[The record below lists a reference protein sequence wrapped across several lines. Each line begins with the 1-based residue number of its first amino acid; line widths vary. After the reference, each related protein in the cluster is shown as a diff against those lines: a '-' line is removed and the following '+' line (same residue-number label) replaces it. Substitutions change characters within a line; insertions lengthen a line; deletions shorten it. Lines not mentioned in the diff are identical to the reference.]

1 MDSHNNFFRFITF
14 TLVIKDFLLGF
25 QFLGYP
31 LYMYLVGVSPYKI
44 GIIYSLEFLSKIAF
58 IPVLH
63 YFKGKEKLTYTLSF
77 IFSSLVFLNLALY
90 PSLFIFLVNAL
101 LIGLSSSLGSSV
113 TVFMGDLEKSRFSTL
128 GFFRRVFAAL
138 GFLAFYLTKYIPFT
152 TFYLSFF
159 IVSIIPAVM
168 SQFIEVNPVTIKYK
182 LSINFVK
189 KTLRDFSWY
198 LIYVVGISLFTN
210 MIPVV
215 IHYYTSLSVYNEV
228 FYFVLVFVTSS
239 IGAYF
244 SKVVKGK
251 LLIATF
257 IISLVVL
264 AFMGLGYYGS
274 AMYVFYSLLS
284 AVVSPNVSYL
294 YARAVNKDID
304 KVALISLAVTMI
316 TALDNFMEGLLVNLG
331 LTSIIFPLA
340 SVFIFL
346 GLSGKV
352 KELIG

>member
-1 MDSHNNFFRFITF
+1 MASNNLFKLITS

-31 LYMYLVGVSPYKI
+31 LYMYLVGISPYEI

-58 IPVLH
+58 IPFLH
-63 YFKGKEKLTYTLSF
+63 YFKGKERLSYTLSF
-77 IFSSLVFLNLALY
+77 VFSSIVFLNLALY
-90 PSLFIFLVNAL
+90 PSIFIFLVNAI
-101 LIGLSSSLGSSV
+101 LIGLSNSLGSSA
-113 TVFMGDLEKSRFSTL
+113 TVFMGDLERSRFSTL

-138 GFLAFYLTKYIPFT
+138 GFLAFYLTKYIPFS

-159 IVSIIPAVM
+159 LVSIIPAII
-168 SQFIEVNPVTIKYK
+168 SQFIELKPVAVKYK
-182 LSINFVK
+182 LSINFVRK
-189 KTLRDFSWY
+189 ALRDFSWY

-215 IHYYTSLSVYNEV
+215 IHYYTGLSVYDEV

-239 IGAYF
+239 VGAYF
-244 SKVVKGK
+244 AKVVKGK
-251 LLIATF
+251 LIVATF
-257 IISLVVL
+257 ILSLLIL

-274 AMYVFYSLLS
+274 VMYVFYSFLFS
-284 AVVSPNVSYL
+284 VVSPNVSYL

-304 KVALISLAVTMI
+304 RVAVISLAVTMI
-316 TALDNFMEGLLVNLG
+316 TALDNFMEGLVINLG

-346 GLSGKV
+346 GLSEKV